1 MRFAFNLLA
10 KNTTT
15 GTPQEEVMTLTTSSF
30 LSLCAADIMS
40 RHIVMIPRAMSLQG
54 AARSLA
60 RAKVSG
66 APVVDDNGRCI
77 GVLSTTD
84 FMHLVEHDHDS
95 DTKTR
100 VTSKPISQ
108 SWQIPE
114 SSIQPCCVEDC
125 MTKDPV
131 LVPRGTRI
139 GELARMMMDAHIH
152 RLIVVDATQRPIG
165 IVSSIDILA
174 ALARVDQTPMAA
186 KGNQAKESLT
196 GATY

>member
-1 MRFAFNLLA
+1 MVF
-10 KNTTT
+10 TTN
-15 GTPQEEVMTLTTSSF
+15 SF
-30 LSLCAADIMS
+30 LSVCAADIMS
-40 RHIVMIPRAMSLQG
+40 RQIVMIPRAMSLQA

-84 FMHLVEHDHDS
+84 FMHSVEHEDDS
-95 DTKTR
+95 DSKTR
-100 VTSKPISQ
+100 VTSKPMCQ

-114 SSIQPCCVEDC
+114 SSIQPCCVEDY

-131 LVPRGTRI
+131 LVPPGTRI

-152 RLIVVDATQRPIG
+152 RLIVVDKSQRPIG

-174 ALARVDQTPMAA
+174 AIARVDQTQITS
-186 KGNQAKESLT
+186 KKNQAKEFLI
-196 GATY
+196 GAAH

>member
-1 MRFAFNLLA
+1 MRFETKSL
-10 KNTTT
+10 
-15 GTPQEEVMTLTTSSF
+15 

-40 RHIVMIPRAMSLQG
+40 RQILTIPRAMSLEG

-60 RAKVSG
+60 RANVSG

-84 FMHLVEHDHDS
+84 FMHSVEHEHDPGS
-95 DTKTR
+95 KTR
-100 VTSKPISQ
+100 ETSKPMCN

-114 SSIQPCCVEDC
+114 NAAQLPCCVEDH

-131 LVPRGTRI
+131 LVPPATRI

-152 RLIVVDATQRPIG
+152 RLIVVDTITQRPIG
-165 IVSSIDILA
+165 IVSSMDILA
-174 ALARVDQTPMAA
+174 AIARVDQTQMATEE
-186 KGNQAKESLT
+186 NHTNERMI
-196 GATY
+196 GAVH